1 MLNRF
6 LFLMI
11 ISCSLGFAHSLK
23 VFAKAS
29 DDTLEIK
36 GYFYGGSACKG
47 CAVELRD
54 ENGAFAS
61 LELDEQGRVNT
72 VLPNKI
78 SFKIAVSAAGG
89 HLKEIE
95 FKNPNFAQKEQN
107 NSSKNPT
114 PLPQNTQNTQSL
126 ENSPVPQSTQSLKN
140 SPVPQNTQNQPDE
153 KSSVF
158 LEFLKGFGSILAIF
172 IIFSVIYF
180 AKKKR

>member
-23 VFAKAS
+23 VFAKSS
-29 DDTLEIK
+29 DNAIEIK
-36 GYFYGGSACKG
+36 GYYYGGSACKG
-47 CAVELRD
+47 CVVELRD

-61 LELDEQGRVNT
+61 LKLDEQGRVNT
-72 VLPNKI
+72 ALPNKI
-78 SFKIAVSAAGG
+78 SFKIAVIAAGG

-95 FKNPNFAQKEQN
+95 FKNPNFAQNQQN

-114 PLPQNTQNTQSL
+114 PLQNTQSL
-126 ENSPVPQSTQSLKN
+126 KS

>member
-23 VFAKAS
+23 VFAKSS
-29 DDTLEIK
+29 DNTLEIK
-36 GYFYGGSACKG
+36 GYYYGGSACKG
-47 CAVELRD
+47 CVVELRD
-54 ENGAFAS
+54 ENGAFAN
-61 LELDEQGRVNT
+61 LKLDEQGRVNT
-72 VLPNKI
+72 TLPNKI
-78 SFKIAVSAAGG
+78 SFKIAVIAAGG

-95 FKNPNFAQKEQN
+95 FKNPNFAQNQQN
-107 NSSKNPT
+107 NGSKNPAP
-114 PLPQNTQNTQSL
+114 PLQNSQNSQNTQNTQ
-126 ENSPVPQSTQSLKN
+126 NLKS

>member
-23 VFAKAS
+23 VFAKSS
-29 DDTLEIK
+29 DNTLEIK

-47 CAVELRD
+47 CVVELRD

-61 LELDEQGRVNT
+61 LELDEQGRASVE
-72 VLPNKI
+72 LPNKI
-78 SFKIAVSAAGG
+78 SFKIAVIAAGG

-95 FKNPNFAQKEQN
+95 FKNPNFAQNQKN
-107 NSSKNPT
+107 NSSKNHVPQ
-114 PLPQNTQNTQSL
+114 QNTQNTQ
-126 ENSPVPQSTQSLKN
+126 
-140 SPVPQNTQNQPDE
+140 NQLDE

>member
-1 MLNRF
+1 
-6 LFLMI
+6 MI

-23 VFAKAS
+23 VFAKSS

-47 CAVELRD
+47 CVVELRD

-61 LELDEQGRVNT
+61 SKLDEQGRVNT
-72 VLPNKI
+72 ALPNKI

-95 FKNPNFAQKEQN
+95 FKNPNFAQNQKN
-107 NSSKNPT
+107 NSSKNHVPQ
-114 PLPQNTQNTQSL
+114 QNTQNTQ
-126 ENSPVPQSTQSLKN
+126 
-140 SPVPQNTQNQPDE
+140 NQLDE

-172 IIFSVIYF
+172 IIFGVIYF

>member
-23 VFAKAS
+23 VFAKSS
-29 DDTLEIK
+29 DNALEIK
-36 GYFYGGSACKG
+36 GYYYGGSACKG
-47 CAVELRD
+47 CVVELRD
-54 ENGAFAS
+54 ENGTFAS
-61 LELDEQGRVNT
+61 LELDEHGRVNT

-78 SFKIAVSAAGG
+78 SFKIAVIAAGG

-95 FKNPNFAQKEQN
+95 FKNPNFAQNQPN
-107 NSSKNPT
+107 NSSKNST
-114 PLPQNTQNTQSL
+114 PL
-126 ENSPVPQSTQSLKN
+126 
-140 SPVPQNTQNQPDE
+140 PQNTQNQPDE
-153 KSSVF
+153 KNSVF

>member
-6 LFLMI
+6 LFLLI

-23 VFAKAS
+23 VFAKSS

-47 CAVELRD
+47 CVVELRD

-61 LELDEQGRVNT
+61 LELDEQGRASAE
-72 VLPNKI
+72 LPNKI

-95 FKNPNFAQKEQN
+95 FKNPNFTQNQQN
-107 NSSKNPT
+107 NGSKNPT
-114 PLPQNTQNTQSL
+114 SPLQNTQSL
-126 ENSPVPQSTQSLKN
+126 KS
-140 SPVPQNTQNQPDE
+140 SPVPQNTQNQLDE

-172 IIFSVIYF
+172 IIFGVIYF

>member
-6 LFLMI
+6 LFLLI

-29 DDTLEIK
+29 DNTIEIK
-36 GYFYGGSACKG
+36 GYYYGGSACKG
-47 CAVELRD
+47 CVVELRD
-54 ENGAFAS
+54 ENGAFAN
-61 LELDEQGRVNT
+61 LKLDEQGRASVE
-72 VLPNKI
+72 LPNKI
-78 SFKIAVSAAGG
+78 SFKIAVIAAGG

-95 FKNPNFAQKEQN
+95 FKNPNFAQNQPN

-114 PLPQNTQNTQSL
+114 PPLPQNTQNTQSL
-126 ENSPVPQSTQSLKN
+126 KSSPVP
-140 SPVPQNTQNQPDE
+140 VNTQNQPDE

>member
-23 VFAKAS
+23 VFAKSS

-47 CAVELRD
+47 CVVELRD

-61 LELDEQGRVNT
+61 LELDEQGRASVE
-72 VLPNKI
+72 LPNKI
-78 SFKIAVSAAGG
+78 SFKIAVIAAGG

-95 FKNPNFAQKEQN
+95 FKNQNFTQKEQN
-107 NSSKNPT
+107 NSSKNHAPMS
-114 PLPQNTQNTQSL
+114 QNTQNTQ
-126 ENSPVPQSTQSLKN
+126 
-140 SPVPQNTQNQPDE
+140 NQLDE

>member
-6 LFLMI
+6 LFLLI

-29 DDTLEIK
+29 DNALEIK
-36 GYFYGGSACKG
+36 GYYYGGSACKG
-47 CAVELRD
+47 CVVELRD

-61 LELDEQGRVNT
+61 LELDEQGRASVE
-72 VLPNKI
+72 LPNKI

-95 FKNPNFAQKEQN
+95 FKNTNFAQNQQN

-114 PLPQNTQNTQSL
+114 PL
-126 ENSPVPQSTQSLKN
+126 
-140 SPVPQNTQNQPDE
+140 QNTQNQLDE

>member
-6 LFLMI
+6 LFLLI

-23 VFAKAS
+23 VFAKSS

-47 CAVELRD
+47 CVVELRD

-95 FKNPNFAQKEQN
+95 FKNPNF
-107 NSSKNPT
+107 T
-114 PLPQNTQNTQSL
+114 QNTQNTQSL
-126 ENSPVPQSTQSLKN
+126 KS
-140 SPVPQNTQNQPDE
+140 SPVPQNTQNQLDE

>member
-6 LFLMI
+6 LFLFI

-23 VFAKAS
+23 VFAKSS
-29 DDTLEIK
+29 DNAIEIK
-36 GYFYGGSACKG
+36 GYYYGGSACKG

-61 LELDEQGRVNT
+61 LELDEQGRASVE
-72 VLPNKI
+72 LPNKI

-95 FKNPNFAQKEQN
+95 IKNTNFAQNQKN
-107 NSSKNPT
+107 NSSKNHVPQ
-114 PLPQNTQNTQSL
+114 QNTQNTQSL
-126 ENSPVPQSTQSLKN
+126 KS
-140 SPVPQNTQNQPDE
+140 SPVPQNTQNELDE

-158 LEFLKGFGSILAIF
+158 LEFLKGFGSILVIF
-172 IIFSVIYF
+172 IIFGVIYF

>member
-23 VFAKAS
+23 VFAKSS
-29 DDTLEIK
+29 DNALEIK
-36 GYFYGGSACKG
+36 GYYYGGSACKG
-47 CAVELRD
+47 CVVELRD

-61 LELDEQGRVNT
+61 LELDEQGRASVE
-72 VLPNKI
+72 LPNKI

-95 FKNPNFAQKEQN
+95 FKNTNFAQNQQN

-114 PLPQNTQNTQSL
+114 SLQNTQSL
-126 ENSPVPQSTQSLKN
+126 KS
-140 SPVPQNTQNQPDE
+140 SPVPQNTQNELDE

>member
-6 LFLMI
+6 LVLLI

-29 DDTLEIK
+29 DNALEIK
-36 GYFYGGSACKG
+36 GYYYGGSACKG
-47 CAVELRD
+47 CVVELRD

-61 LELDEQGRVNT
+61 LELDEQGRASVE
-72 VLPNKI
+72 LPNKI

-95 FKNPNFAQKEQN
+95 FKNPNFAQNQQN

-114 PLPQNTQNTQSL
+114 SPLQNTQSL
-126 ENSPVPQSTQSLKN
+126 KS

>member
-6 LFLMI
+6 LFLLI

-29 DDTLEIK
+29 DNALEIK
-36 GYFYGGSACKG
+36 GYYYGGSACKG
-47 CAVELRD
+47 CVVELRD

-61 LELDEQGRVNT
+61 LKLDEQGRVNT
-72 VLPNKI
+72 ALPNKN
-78 SFKIAVSAAGG
+78 SFKIAVIAAGG

-95 FKNPNFAQKEQN
+95 FKNQNFTQKEQN
-107 NSSKNPT
+107 NSSKNPA
-114 PLPQNTQNTQSL
+114 PLPQNTQNTQ
-126 ENSPVPQSTQSLKN
+126 NM
-140 SPVPQNTQNQPDE
+140 QNQLDE

>member
-6 LFLMI
+6 LFLLI

-23 VFAKAS
+23 VFARSS
-29 DDTLEIK
+29 DNTLEIK

-47 CAVELRD
+47 CVVELRD

-72 VLPNKI
+72 ALPNKI
-78 SFKIAVSAAGG
+78 SFKIAVIAAGG

-95 FKNPNFAQKEQN
+95 FKNQNFTQKEQN
-107 NSSKNPT
+107 NSSKNPA
-114 PLPQNTQNTQSL
+114 PLPHNTQNTQ
-126 ENSPVPQSTQSLKN
+126 NM
-140 SPVPQNTQNQPDE
+140 QNQPDE
-153 KSSVF
+153 KNSVF

>member
-29 DDTLEIK
+29 DNALEIK
-36 GYFYGGSACKG
+36 GYYYGGSACKG
-47 CAVELRD
+47 CVVELRD

-61 LELDEQGRVNT
+61 LKLDEQGRANT
-72 VLPNKI
+72 VLPNKN
-78 SFKIAVSAAGG
+78 SFKIAVIAAGG

-95 FKNPNFAQKEQN
+95 FKNPSFAQKEQN
-107 NSSKNPT
+107 NSSKNPV
-114 PLPQNTQNTQSL
+114 PLTQN
-126 ENSPVPQSTQSLKN
+126 TQSLKN
-140 SPVPQNTQNQPDE
+140 SPVPQDTQNQPDE

>member
-23 VFAKAS
+23 VFAKSS
-29 DDTLEIK
+29 DNALEIK
-36 GYFYGGSACKG
+36 GYYYGGSACKG
-47 CAVELRD
+47 CVVELRD
-54 ENGAFAS
+54 ENGTFAS

-72 VLPNKI
+72 ALPNKI
-78 SFKIAVSAAGG
+78 SFKIAVIAAGG

-107 NSSKNPT
+107 NSSKNPA
-114 PLPQNTQNTQSL
+114 PLTQNTQSL
-126 ENSPVPQSTQSLKN
+126 KS
-140 SPVPQNTQNQPDE
+140 SPVPQNTQNQLDE

>member
-6 LFLMI
+6 LFLLI

-29 DDTLEIK
+29 DNALEIK
-36 GYFYGGSACKG
+36 GYYYGGSACKG
-47 CAVELRD
+47 CVVELRD
-54 ENGAFAS
+54 ENGAFTS
-61 LELDEQGRVNT
+61 LKLDEQGRANT
-72 VLPNKI
+72 ALPNKI
-78 SFKIAVSAAGG
+78 SFKIAVIAAGG

-95 FKNPNFAQKEQN
+95 FKNPNF
-107 NSSKNPT
+107 T
-114 PLPQNTQNTQSL
+114 QNTQNTQSL
-126 ENSPVPQSTQSLKN
+126 KS

>member
-6 LFLMI
+6 LFLLI

-23 VFAKAS
+23 VFARSS
-29 DDTLEIK
+29 DNTLEIK

-47 CAVELRD
+47 CVVELRD

-61 LELDEQGRVNT
+61 LELDEQGRVS
-72 VLPNKI
+72 VELPNKI

-95 FKNPNFAQKEQN
+95 FKNPNFAQNQQN

-114 PLPQNTQNTQSL
+114 PLQNTQSL
-126 ENSPVPQSTQSLKN
+126 KS
-140 SPVPQNTQNQPDE
+140 SPVPQNTQNQLDE

>member
-6 LFLMI
+6 LFLLI

-23 VFAKAS
+23 VFAKSS
-29 DDTLEIK
+29 DNALEIK
-36 GYFYGGSACKG
+36 GYYYGGSACKG
-47 CAVELRD
+47 CVVELRD

-61 LELDEQGRVNT
+61 LKLDEQGRVNT
-72 VLPNKI
+72 ALPNKI
-78 SFKIAVSAAGG
+78 SFKIAVIAAGG

-95 FKNPNFAQKEQN
+95 FKNPNFTQNTQN
-107 NSSKNPT
+107 NSSKNPAS
-114 PLPQNTQNTQSL
+114 PLQN
-126 ENSPVPQSTQSLKN
+126 TQSLKN
-140 SPVPQNTQNQPDE
+140 SPVSQNTQNQLDE

-172 IIFSVIYF
+172 IIFGLIYF

>member
-11 ISCSLGFAHSLK
+11 ISCQLGFAHSLK

-29 DDTLEIK
+29 DNTLEIK

-47 CAVELRD
+47 CVVELRD

-61 LELDEQGRVNT
+61 LELDEQGMVN
-72 VLPNKI
+72 VALPNKI

-95 FKNPNFAQKEQN
+95 FKNPNFAQNQQN

-114 PLPQNTQNTQSL
+114 PL
-126 ENSPVPQSTQSLKN
+126 
-140 SPVPQNTQNQPDE
+140 QNTQNQLDE

-172 IIFSVIYF
+172 IIFGLIYF

>member
-6 LFLMI
+6 LFLFI

-23 VFAKAS
+23 VFAKGS
-29 DDTLEIK
+29 DNALEIK
-36 GYFYGGSACKG
+36 GYYYGGSACKG
-47 CAVELRD
+47 CVVELRD

-72 VLPNKI
+72 ALPNKI
-78 SFKIAVSAAGG
+78 SFKIAVIAAGG

-95 FKNPNFAQKEQN
+95 FKNQNFAQNQPN

-114 PLPQNTQNTQSL
+114 PPLQNSQNTQNTQ
-126 ENSPVPQSTQSLKN
+126 NTQSLKN

>member
-6 LFLMI
+6 LFLLI

-23 VFAKAS
+23 VFAKSS
-29 DDTLEIK
+29 DNALEIK
-36 GYFYGGSACKG
+36 GYYYGGSACKG
-47 CAVELRD
+47 CVVELRD

-61 LELDEQGRVNT
+61 LKLDEHGRVNT

-78 SFKIAVSAAGG
+78 SFKIAVIAAGG

-95 FKNPNFAQKEQN
+95 FKNPNFAQNQPN
-107 NSSKNPT
+107 NSSKNPA
-114 PLPQNTQNTQSL
+114 PLTQNTQNTQNTQSL
-126 ENSPVPQSTQSLKN
+126 KS
-140 SPVPQNTQNQPDE
+140 SPVPQNTQNELDE

>member
-23 VFAKAS
+23 VFAKSS

-47 CAVELRD
+47 CVVELRD

-95 FKNPNFAQKEQN
+95 FKNPNF
-107 NSSKNPT
+107 T
-114 PLPQNTQNTQSL
+114 QNTQNTQSL
-126 ENSPVPQSTQSLKN
+126 KS
-140 SPVPQNTQNQPDE
+140 SPVPQNTQNELDE

-158 LEFLKGFGSILAIF
+158 LEFLKGFGSILVIF
-172 IIFSVIYF
+172 IIFGLIYF

>member
-6 LFLMI
+6 LFFFI

-23 VFAKAS
+23 VFAKSS

-47 CAVELRD
+47 CVVELRD

-95 FKNPNFAQKEQN
+95 FKNPNFTQNQQN

-114 PLPQNTQNTQSL
+114 PL
-126 ENSPVPQSTQSLKN
+126 
-140 SPVPQNTQNQPDE
+140 QNTQNQLDE

>member
-6 LFLMI
+6 LFLLI

-23 VFAKAS
+23 VFAKPS

-36 GYFYGGSACKG
+36 GYYYGGSACKG
-47 CAVELRD
+47 CVVELRD

-61 LELDEQGRVNT
+61 LKLDEQGRASVE
-72 VLPNKI
+72 LPNKI
-78 SFKIAVSAAGG
+78 SFKIAVIAAGG

-95 FKNPNFAQKEQN
+95 FKNPNFTQKEQN
-107 NSSKNPT
+107 NSSKNSA

-126 ENSPVPQSTQSLKN
+126 KRSPVPA
-140 SPVPQNTQNQPDE
+140 NTQNQPDE
-153 KSSVF
+153 KNSVF

>member
-6 LFLMI
+6 LFLLI

-23 VFAKAS
+23 VFAKSS
-29 DDTLEIK
+29 DNALEIK
-36 GYFYGGSACKG
+36 GYYYGGSACKG
-47 CAVELRD
+47 CVVELRD

-61 LELDEQGRVNT
+61 LKLDEQGRVNT
-72 VLPNKI
+72 ALPNKI
-78 SFKIAVSAAGG
+78 SFKIAVIAAGG

-95 FKNPNFAQKEQN
+95 FKNPNFAQNQPN
-107 NSSKNPT
+107 NSSKNPA
-114 PLPQNTQNTQSL
+114 PLTQNTQNTQNTQSL
-126 ENSPVPQSTQSLKN
+126 KS

-172 IIFSVIYF
+172 IIFGVIYF

>member
-6 LFLMI
+6 LFLFI

-23 VFAKAS
+23 VFAKSS
-29 DDTLEIK
+29 DNALEIK
-36 GYFYGGSACKG
+36 GYYYGGSACKG
-47 CAVELRD
+47 CVVELRD

-61 LELDEQGRVNT
+61 LKLDEQGRVNT
-72 VLPNKI
+72 ALPNKI
-78 SFKIAVSAAGG
+78 SFKIAVIAAGG

-95 FKNPNFAQKEQN
+95 FKNPNFAQNQQN

-114 PLPQNTQNTQSL
+114 PLKNTQSL
-126 ENSPVPQSTQSLKN
+126 KSSPA
-140 SPVPQNTQNQPDE
+140 PQNTQNQLDE
-153 KSSVF
+153 KNSVF

>member
-1 MLNRF
+1 
-6 LFLMI
+6 MI
-11 ISCSLGFAHSLK
+11 ISCQLGFAHSLK

-29 DDTLEIK
+29 DNTLEIK

-47 CAVELRD
+47 CVVELRD

-61 LELDEQGRVNT
+61 LELDEQGRASVE
-72 VLPNKI
+72 LPNKI

-95 FKNPNFAQKEQN
+95 FKNPNFTQNQQN

-114 PLPQNTQNTQSL
+114 PL
-126 ENSPVPQSTQSLKN
+126 
-140 SPVPQNTQNQPDE
+140 QNTQNQLDE

-172 IIFSVIYF
+172 IIFGVIYF

>member
-6 LFLMI
+6 LFLLI

-29 DDTLEIK
+29 DNALEIK
-36 GYFYGGSACKG
+36 GYYYGGSACKG
-47 CAVELRD
+47 CVVELRD

-72 VLPNKI
+72 ALPNKI
-78 SFKIAVSAAGG
+78 SFKIAVIAAGG

-95 FKNPNFAQKEQN
+95 FKNPNFAQNQQN
-107 NSSKNPT
+107 NSSKNPA
-114 PLPQNTQNTQSL
+114 PLTQNTQSL
-126 ENSPVPQSTQSLKN
+126 KSSPVPQSTQNEL
-140 SPVPQNTQNQPDE
+140 DE

-172 IIFSVIYF
+172 IIFGVIYF

>member
-23 VFAKAS
+23 VFARSS
-29 DDTLEIK
+29 DNTLEIK

-47 CAVELRD
+47 CVVELRD

-61 LELDEQGRVNT
+61 LELDEQGRASVE
-72 VLPNKI
+72 LPNKI

-95 FKNPNFAQKEQN
+95 FKNPNFAQNQQN
-107 NSSKNPT
+107 NGSKNYA
-114 PLPQNTQNTQSL
+114 PL
-126 ENSPVPQSTQSLKN
+126 K
-140 SPVPQNTQNQPDE
+140 NTQNQLDE

-158 LEFLKGFGSILAIF
+158 LEFLKGFGSILVIF
-172 IIFSVIYF
+172 IIFGAIYF

>member
-6 LFLMI
+6 LFLLI

-23 VFAKAS
+23 VFAKPS

-36 GYFYGGSACKG
+36 GYYYGGSACKG
-47 CAVELRD
+47 CVVELRE

-61 LELDEQGRVNT
+61 LKLDEQGRASVE
-72 VLPNKI
+72 LPNKI
-78 SFKIAVSAAGG
+78 SFKIAVIAAGG

-95 FKNPNFAQKEQN
+95 FKNPNFTQKEQN
-107 NSSKNPT
+107 NSSKNPA
-114 PLPQNTQNTQSL
+114 PLTQNTQNTQNTQSL
-126 ENSPVPQSTQSLKN
+126 KSSPVPA
-140 SPVPQNTQNQPDE
+140 NTQNQPDE
-153 KSSVF
+153 KNSVF

>member
-6 LFLMI
+6 LFLLI

-23 VFAKAS
+23 VFAKSS
-29 DDTLEIK
+29 DNAIEIK
-36 GYFYGGSACKG
+36 GYYYGGSACKG
-47 CAVELRD
+47 CVVELRD

-61 LELDEQGRVNT
+61 LKLDEQGRVNT
-72 VLPNKI
+72 ALPNKI
-78 SFKIAVSAAGG
+78 SFKIAVIAAGG

-95 FKNPNFAQKEQN
+95 FKNPNFAQNQQN

-114 PLPQNTQNTQSL
+114 PLQNTQSL
-126 ENSPVPQSTQSLKN
+126 KS

>member
-6 LFLMI
+6 LFLLI

-29 DDTLEIK
+29 DNALEIK
-36 GYFYGGSACKG
+36 GYYYGGSACKG
-47 CAVELRD
+47 CVVELRD

-61 LELDEQGRVNT
+61 LKLDEQGRVNT
-72 VLPNKI
+72 ALPNKI
-78 SFKIAVSAAGG
+78 SFKIAVIAAGG

-95 FKNPNFAQKEQN
+95 FKNQNFTQKEQN
-107 NSSKNPT
+107 NSSKNHAPM
-114 PLPQNTQNTQSL
+114 S
-126 ENSPVPQSTQSLKN
+126 
-140 SPVPQNTQNQPDE
+140 QNTQNQPDE
-153 KSSVF
+153 KTSVF

>member
-47 CAVELRD
+47 CVVELRD

-61 LELDEQGRVNT
+61 LELDEQGRASVE
-72 VLPNKI
+72 LPNKI

-95 FKNPNFAQKEQN
+95 FKNPNFAQNQQN

-114 PLPQNTQNTQSL
+114 PLQNTQSL
-126 ENSPVPQSTQSLKN
+126 KS

>member
-6 LFLMI
+6 LFLLI

-29 DDTLEIK
+29 DNALEIK
-36 GYFYGGSACKG
+36 GYYYGGSACKG
-47 CAVELRD
+47 CVVELRD
-54 ENGAFAS
+54 ENGAFAN
-61 LELDEQGRVNT
+61 LKLDEQGRANT
-72 VLPNKI
+72 ALPNKI
-78 SFKIAVSAAGG
+78 SFKIAVIAAGG

-95 FKNPNFAQKEQN
+95 FKNPNFAQNQPN

-114 PLPQNTQNTQSL
+114 PPLQNSQNTQNTQSL
-126 ENSPVPQSTQSLKN
+126 KS
-140 SPVPQNTQNQPDE
+140 SPVPQNTQNELDE

>member
-11 ISCSLGFAHSLK
+11 ISCQLGFAHSLK

-47 CAVELRD
+47 CVVELRD
-54 ENGAFAS
+54 GNGAFAS
-61 LELDEQGRVNT
+61 LELDEQGMVN
-72 VLPNKI
+72 VALPNKI

-95 FKNPNFAQKEQN
+95 FKNPNFAQNQQN
-107 NSSKNPT
+107 NSSKNPA
-114 PLPQNTQNTQSL
+114 PLTQNTQNTQN
-126 ENSPVPQSTQSLKN
+126 E
-140 SPVPQNTQNQPDE
+140 PDE